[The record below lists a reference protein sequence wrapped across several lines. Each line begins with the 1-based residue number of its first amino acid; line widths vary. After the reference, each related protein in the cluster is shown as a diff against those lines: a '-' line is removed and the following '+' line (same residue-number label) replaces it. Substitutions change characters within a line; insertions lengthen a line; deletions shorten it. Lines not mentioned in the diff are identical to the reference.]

1 MVTIF
6 SGLILSML
14 LFFLGFI
21 CLIIQRNLLYVL
33 IGLEI
38 MINAIALMIVCIGN
52 YWKQI
57 DGQIMYIFIIT
68 IAASEAS
75 VGLAF
80 LINIYK
86 YKNTLDINVLSEIKK

>member
-1 MVTIF
+1 MITIF
-6 SGLILSML
+6 SGLILSIF

-21 CLIIQRNLLYVL
+21 CLIVKRNLLYIL

-38 MINAIALMIVCIGN
+38 MINSLALMMVFIGN
-52 YWKQI
+52 YWKQV

-75 VGLAF
+75 IGLAF

-86 YKNTLDINVLSEIKK
+86 YKNTLDINVLSEMKK

>member
-6 SGLILSML
+6 SGLILSMF

-21 CLIIQRNLLYVL
+21 CLIIKRNLLYIL
-33 IGLEI
+33 IGLEV
-38 MINAIALMIVCIGN
+38 MINALALMMIFIGN
-52 YWKQI
+52 YWKQV
-57 DGQIMYIFIIT
+57 DGQIMYVFIIT
-68 IAASEAS
+68 IAAVEAS
-75 VGLAF
+75 IGLAF